1 MENYA
6 AAMSI
11 PVDLG
16 SIPDQLERFAAAY
29 LLTTSGERVKAVAVP
44 VSPEGGALRVTTP
57 GRGSLANAAA
67 HPDATLMWPPTDATE
82 PAGFTLLVD
91 GSAVVDGDDLL
102 LTPTWAVLH
111 KPAGSDH
118 GPAVPG
124 GCG

>member
-11 PVDLG
+11 PVDLH
-16 SIPDQLERFAAAY
+16 SIPDQLRRFAAAY
-29 LLTTSGERVKAVAVP
+29 LLTTSGERVKAVAVG
-44 VSPEGGALRVTTP
+44 VAPEGEALRITTP

-67 HPDATLMWPPTDATE
+67 HPGATLMWPPTQATE

-91 GSAVVDGDDLL
+91 GTAAVDGDDLL
-102 LTPTWAVLH
+102 LSPTWAVLH

-118 GPAVPG
+118 GPAVAG